1 MRDIAV
7 NGTRGVSEGTSPR
20 DEEQGFRAS
29 LSGAALPDLVQ
40 MECLALT
47 EGSFRVISGGQVGYL
62 FFQRG
67 QLTHALVDDLS
78 GEEAA
83 LEILEWQRGTFEP
96 CRVAWPEQPTITSTW
111 QNLLITS
118 ARQKDESGRRRLA
131 AVPNHAEPRGASMN
145 ERPSGPPPKPA
156 RGSSGPVSVA
166 RPASTPP
173 LSRDTQPSQL
183 RDEPAP
189 APSTPPSGGG
199 VGQAFV
205 RLDRDGNVIAS
216 RGDAEELSQM
226 ASYAARLSELIGEA
240 LGMTQF
246 SALESTH
253 AAGRHVIHLDP
264 EGGVVALRAPLSADL
279 SAIRKKFD
287 L

>member
-7 NGTRGVSEGTSPR
+7 KGTRGVSEGTSPR

-118 ARQKDESGRRRLA
+118 AREKDESGRRRLA
-131 AVPNHAEPRGASMN
+131 AVPNHAEPRGASMS

-156 RGSSGPVSVA
+156 RGSPGPVSVA

-183 RDEPAP
+183 REEPAP
-189 APSTPPSGGG
+189 SAPPSGGG

-216 RGDAEELSQM
+216 RG
-226 ASYAARLSELIGEA
+226 EA

-246 SALESTH
+246 TALESTH

>member
-1 MRDIAV
+1 MRDISV
-7 NGTRGVSEGTSPR
+7 QNSRGVSEDALPS
-20 DEEQGFRAS
+20 DEEEEEGFRAS

-111 QNLLITS
+111 QNLLLTS
-118 ARQKDESGRRRLA
+118 ARARDESGRRRLA
-131 AVPNHAEPRGASMN
+131 AVR
-145 ERPSGPPPKPA
+145 PPKPT
-156 RGSSGPVSVA
+156 RGGSTGPASVT
-166 RPASTPP
+166 RPASTLPP
-173 LSRDTQPSQL
+173 VPRDTRPPAFVE
-183 RDEPAP
+183 DPAP
-189 APSTPPSGGG
+189 ASQPVGG

-205 RLDRDGNVIAS
+205 RLDRAGNVIAS
-216 RGDAEELSQM
+216 RGDAEELSQV

-240 LGMTQF
+240 LGMTRF
-246 SALESTH
+246 TALESTH
-253 AAGRHVIHLDP
+253 PAARQVVHLDP
-264 EGGVVALRAPLSADL
+264 EGGVVALRAPLDADL